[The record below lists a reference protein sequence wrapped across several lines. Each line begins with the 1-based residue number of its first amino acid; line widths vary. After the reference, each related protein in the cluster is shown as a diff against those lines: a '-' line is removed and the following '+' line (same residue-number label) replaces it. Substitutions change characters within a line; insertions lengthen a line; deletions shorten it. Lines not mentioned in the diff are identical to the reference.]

1 MIKILIAEDDRL
13 FAQTLEDFLSEEGF
27 SVDLCHSGTE
37 AEERCYERN
46 YHLLLLDINMPGL
59 NGLQLLKNLR
69 ENADTTPAIYLTSY
83 QDKETLL
90 EGYTRGADD
99 FLKKPV
105 DLDELLVRIN
115 ALIRRSYKTDDI
127 ITIGA
132 FSYDMRQKILI
143 KGQQQISLS
152 KKLHTLLEIL
162 AHKRGEVIS
171 KEEIKSSLWEW
182 NENPSD
188 GALRVYIN
196 ELKKLL
202 GKECIENIK
211 GIGYRLA
218 E

>member
-37 AEERCYERN
+37 AEECCYERN

>member
-182 NENPSD
+182 DENPSD